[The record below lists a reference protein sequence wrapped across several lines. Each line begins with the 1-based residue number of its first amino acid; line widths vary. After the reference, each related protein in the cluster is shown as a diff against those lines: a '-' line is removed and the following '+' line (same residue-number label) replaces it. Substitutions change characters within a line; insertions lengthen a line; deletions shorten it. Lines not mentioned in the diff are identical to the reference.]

1 MNIFKETVYPL
12 LLIIQMISCGK
23 NSTEPSISV
32 PVANDILVDK
42 NATTETANLFSSM
55 KTNAARGV
63 MLGQQDA
70 FTGRHVDQGG
80 PDMTDM
86 KMTCGQHPLVVGLDF
101 MFITDIQNTP
111 GSWFAEQETII
122 KEQARNCYQRGQ
134 IIHFTWHFRNPITY
148 DWFSIN
154 SDPERQRIAK
164 QCMASILPGASRH
177 NYYKSV
183 LQKVALVL
191 DELKGSKGEP
201 IPVIFR
207 PFHEFD
213 GNWFWWGKPYCTAEQ
228 FIENWQ
234 FTVTYLRDE
243 LDVHNIIYA
252 FAPDNGFR
260 SEAEYLERY
269 PGDDYVD
276 LVGMDNYS
284 DFESNNIDAAAMK
297 LNIISN
303 YAKTHN
309 KLAALTECGYRN
321 NPKPHDLYTR
331 YYLTALR
338 TYQLEL
344 SFMMFWVN
352 NSSNYYVPTPSES
365 TANNFRAFA
374 NDERI
379 LLEGDIEN
387 PYKKQE

>member
-1 MNIFKETVYPL
+1 MKMFKKSAFL
-12 LLIIQMISCGK
+12 LLAIILLMSCGK
-23 NSTEPSISV
+23 DSTGPSISV
-32 PVANDILVDK
+32 PVANNILVDK
-42 NATTETANLFSSM
+42 NATAETVNLFNSM
-55 KTNAARGV
+55 KKNMARGI

-70 FTGRHVDQGG
+70 FTGRHLDQGG

-111 GSWFAEQETII
+111 GSWFAEQEAII
-122 KEQARNCYQRGQ
+122 KDQARKNYEKGL
-134 IIHFTWHFRNPITY
+134 ISHFTWHFRNPITY

-154 SDPERQRIAK
+154 GDPDRQKIAK
-164 QCMASILPGASRH
+164 QCMASILPGGGRH

-183 LQKVALVL
+183 LRKVASVL
-191 DELKGSKGEP
+191 KELKGPNGEP

-213 GNWFWWGKPYCTAEQ
+213 GSWFWWGKPYCTPEQ
-228 FIENWQ
+228 FIENWK

-252 FAPDNGFR
+252 FAPDNGFS

-321 NPKPHDLYTR
+321 NPKPNDLYTR

-352 NSSNYYVPTPSES
+352 NSSNYYVPTPNES

-374 NDERI
+374 NDEMI
-379 LLEGDIEN
+379 LLDGDIEN
-387 PYKKQE
+387 PYQKQE